1 MAHADNKADYPLN
14 KGSVW
19 DVFWA
24 RGLVEGVQQQEKQ
37 QGDENSMPVHFL
49 HCTFF
54 PMFQNLSIKNEHS
67 GQGVQVRHVL
77 LASQIY
83 KEYN

>member
-24 RGLVEGVQQQEKQ
+24 RGVDYGFVLDNKHVQ
-37 QGDENSMPVHFL
+37 GTWRCD
-49 HCTFF
+49 
-54 PMFQNLSIKNEHS
+54 
-67 GQGVQVRHVL
+67 
-77 LASQIY
+77 A
-83 KEYN
+83 